1 MMHRINWIKLAKI
14 LVTIVIIAFVFIILF
29 RTPIIYGHW
38 NKQTFFV
45 GIIDTWYGKSKDSHA
60 HAMWIDDDGGEG
72 VIAVNRISDS
82 LGIKPVYAII
92 PEKTPQ
98 HLIDSLIQWQSKG
111 AGIVLHGL
119 RHERW
124 KDWNEQQIT
133 DDIEQSYIKLHA
145 LGFDTTKILKII
157 VPPHAC
163 NTRAI
168 RKVIKDKGFQMV
180 TGASLVNPDRHVF
193 LLGRIGITPDTDT
206 AEMRV
211 LLQKVHQNNCFVIL
225 GTHSSMKGAF
235 SEEKTKKVLEM
246 AKEIGFDFD
255 FYQ

>member
-1 MMHRINWIKLAKI
+1 MEKK

-133 DDIEQSYIKLHA
+133 ADIEQSYIKLHA

-180 TGASLVNPDRHVF
+180 TGASLVNPDRLVF
-193 LLGRIGITPDTDT
+193 QLGRIGITPDTDT

-235 SEEKTKKVLEM
+235 SEGKTKKVLEM

>member
-1 MMHRINWIKLAKI
+1 
-14 LVTIVIIAFVFIILF
+14 
-29 RTPIIYGHW
+29 
-38 NKQTFFV
+38 
-45 GIIDTWYGKSKDSHA
+45 
-60 HAMWIDDDGGEG
+60 
-72 VIAVNRISDS
+72 
-82 LGIKPVYAII
+82 
-92 PEKTPQ
+92 
-98 HLIDSLIQWQSKG
+98 
-111 AGIVLHGL
+111 
-119 RHERW
+119 
-124 KDWNEQQIT
+124 
-133 DDIEQSYIKLHA
+133 
-145 LGFDTTKILKII
+145 
-157 VPPHAC
+157 
-163 NTRAI
+163 
-168 RKVIKDKGFQMV
+168 MV